1 MKTHKELN
9 TFPNWSKEEKDH
21 FSVSV
26 IKGLVMD
33 AIRKANSGH
42 PGGPMSCADFAYL
55 LYSDF
60 LNYNPE
66 DENWFNRDRFILS
79 GGHMSMLQYS
89 LLYLTGWLDMDDLKN
104 FRQLKSRTPGHP
116 EVQIPGVECTT
127 GPLGQGFAMG
137 VGMANAEAYLHEL
150 LNENSETSSGI
161 VDHFTYV
168 LASDGDL
175 QEPVSLGSASIAGH
189 LRLDKLIVFY
199 DANEAQ
205 ISGHTNRADST
216 NYFKVFEGF
225 NWHVQ
230 EIDGHD
236 HTKLIEAI
244 KEAKLSD
251 RPSLII
257 GNTIMAKG
265 TANMEGDHN
274 THGAPIPQDE
284 IDLSKRKLGLPNQD
298 FYCPEEVREHFQKRF
313 GKLIGNA
320 KEWENKVNLFEEDK
334 KVGPLLKMV
343 LKKQLPKVELPIF
356 EEDKFM
362 ATRKAF
368 GLTLDKFAESV
379 PHLIGGSA
387 DLEPSNYTGNFAEKY
402 SDFTASD
409 HSGRNIPFGVREFP
423 MAAMMNGMAL
433 HGGIIPFGGTFL
445 VFADYERPAL
455 RLAAIQSIRVIHEFT
470 HDSFYVG
477 EDGPTHQ
484 PVEHTMALRA
494 IPNFNVYRPADAK
507 ETAIC
512 FQIALEDKITPS
524 ALLLTRQGVPVSK
537 INYTGLESSVRKG
550 AYIIKECKSKPQ
562 IIILA
567 TGSEVSL
574 AIDVAKLMNE
584 KQVQV
589 ISIPC
594 LELFEKQSKEYK
606 EQLLPKRGC
615 LKVSIEAGITQG
627 WEKYTGG
634 TGLNI
639 GLDHYGASAP
649 GNVLA
654 EEFGFTP
661 QKIKTK
667 IEEHLG
673 KLL

>member
-274 THGAPIPQDE
+274 THGAPIPKDE

-387 DLEPSNYTGNFAEKY
+387 DLEPSNYTSNFAEKY

-562 IIILA
+562 IIIIA

>member
-1 MKTHKELN
+1 MKTYKELE
-9 TFPNWSKEEKDH
+9 TFQQWSKEEKDH
-21 FSVSV
+21 FSISV

-60 LNYNPE
+60 LSFNPE
-66 DENWFNRDRFILS
+66 NPNWFNRDRFILS

-89 LLYLTGWLDMDDLKN
+89 LLHLIGWLDMEDIKN
-104 FRQLKSRTPGHP
+104 FRQLNSRTPGHP
-116 EVQIPGVECTT
+116 EVEIPGVECTT

-137 VGMANAEAYLHEL
+137 VGMAHAEAYLH
-150 LNENSETSSGI
+150 NSLKDKSEPAGDL

-175 QEPVSLGSASIAGH
+175 QEPVTLGSASLAGH
-189 LRLDKLIVFY
+189 LRLEKLIVFY

-205 ISGHTNRADST
+205 ISGHTNRSDST
-216 NYFKVFEGF
+216 NYYKVFEGF

-230 EIDGHD
+230 EINGHNHSELND
-236 HTKLIEAI
+236 AI
-244 KEAKLSD
+244 KQAQKSK
-251 RPSLII
+251 RPSIII

-265 TANMEGDHN
+265 TANMEKDHN
-274 THGAPIPQDE
+274 THGAPLPQDE
-284 IDLSKRKLGLPNQD
+284 INLTKDKLGLPGSP
-298 FYCPEEVREHFQKRF
+298 FYSPDEVKEYFQKRF
-313 GKLIGNA
+313 KKLIENA
-320 KEWENKVNLFEEDK
+320 NSWENKVKSFRNDDKVSSLISSFFDDDLPNLKFPKFEEE
-334 KVGPLLKMV
+334 GL
-343 LKKQLPKVELPIF
+343 I
-356 EEDKFM
+356 

-368 GLTLDKFAESV
+368 GVTLDKYSKLL
-379 PHLIGGSA
+379 PNLIGGSA
-387 DLEPSNYTGNFAEKY
+387 DLEPSNYTGNFAEAY
-402 SDFTASD
+402 SDFTAKN

-455 RLAAIQSIRVIHEFT
+455 RLGAIQGVRVLHEFT

-484 PVEHTMALRA
+484 PVEHAMALRA
-494 IPNFNVYRPADAK
+494 IPNFNVLRPADAK
-507 ETAIC
+507 ETAVC
-512 FQIALEDKITPS
+512 FKLALETMDTPS

-537 INYTGLESSVRKG
+537 INYDVLDAFVRKG
-550 AYIIKECKSKPQ
+550 AYIIKDCEAAPQ
-562 IIILA
+562 IILIA

-574 AIDVAKLMNE
+574 ALEAAKLLVN
-584 KQVQV
+584 KKVRV
-589 ISIPC
+589 ISMPC
-594 LELFEKQSKEYK
+594 MEIFGEQSADYRE
-606 EQLLPKRGC
+606 ELLPQRGV

-627 WEKYTGG
+627 WQKFTGQ

-649 GNVLA
+649 GKVLA

-661 QKIKTK
+661 EKVVNRIK
-667 IEEHLG
+667 EHLS